1 MCLPSS
7 RSRGTSAPR
16 VDPNIAAMRAAEE
29 ARERQKAAD
38 EKEETLEKR
47 VRRMRGGRG
56 LRSLFTSN
64 RGGLGYYSETL

>member
-1 MCLPSS
+1 
-7 RSRGTSAPR
+7 
-16 VDPNIAAMRAAEE
+16 MRAAEE